1 MVTLSSRSEAKSIEP
16 VADDNIVEINPLR
29 ISPPN
34 ARDSAVLNDVTST
47 NCFHRLHTDD
57 DSDLGY
63 EQLEAYPEVT
73 SEASTE
79 AATYVKVF
87 MASGSDANQTNA
99 GTFEAPLTTNI
110 PNSHSFRATSE
121 DSLPA
126 AMRRM
131 HITTPVEVPL
141 TVNIPNSHSFH
152 ATSEDSLPAAML
164 RMNITTPVSVQKQP
178 MPIVTVLE
186 GMDGSGSQIGNNQG
200 SQIVKNKSKRKRK
213 PRSEGDDMHLKAA
226 VQKFVEGNW
235 GYIVKRESM
244 MGDRTAAQL
253 SQRWSIITRK
263 KSNTNLKLVTKAN
276 GSLLSE
282 VQRAALHAMNMAL
295 DPSPRNTFVNNSI
308 GVGQAFGSATAVR
321 RLSLRRSLVEPKQV
335 PTQKHNLVGRGNKMS
350 SCGSEAAGK
359 AKVQLGGSHGEQVK
373 KDDETDPGHKK
384 PRLNGEMLIS
394 QNPCHLV

>member
-1 MVTLSSRSEAKSIEP
+1 
-16 VADDNIVEINPLR
+16 
-29 ISPPN
+29 
-34 ARDSAVLNDVTST
+34 
-47 NCFHRLHTDD
+47 
-57 DSDLGY
+57 
-63 EQLEAYPEVT
+63 
-73 SEASTE
+73 
-79 AATYVKVF
+79 

-200 SQIVKNKSKRKRK
+200 SKIGKNKSKRKRK
-213 PRSEGDDMHLKAA
+213 PRSEGDDVHLKAA
-226 VQKFVEGNW
+226 VQKFGEGNW
-235 GYIVKRESM
+235 GYIVKGESM

-282 VQRAALHAMNMAL
+282 VQRAALHAINMAL

-321 RLSLRRSLVEPKQV
+321 RLSLRRSLVEPNQV